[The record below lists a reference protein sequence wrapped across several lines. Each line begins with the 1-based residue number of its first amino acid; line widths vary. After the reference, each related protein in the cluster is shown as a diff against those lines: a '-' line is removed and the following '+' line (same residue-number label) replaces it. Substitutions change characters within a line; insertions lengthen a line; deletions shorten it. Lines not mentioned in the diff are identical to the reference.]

1 MYLNYILEE
10 ALSKTESEKTFP
22 FLVRT
27 VAVTRPKRSYNWF
40 CVDHLCS
47 ASTTLVGNFYGLG
60 DVFCRRFR
68 ILSWRG
74 GDAVSLKHWQNH
86 PKVYAHTPR

>member
-27 VAVTRPKRSYNWF
+27 VAVTRPKRSHIGF
-40 CVDHLCS
+40 
-47 ASTTLVGNFYGLG
+47 ASIIYAVLV
-60 DVFCRRFR
+60 RRWWE
-68 ILSWRG
+68 ISMG
-74 GDAVSLKHWQNH
+74 
-86 PKVYAHTPR
+86 